1 MIYKHNG
8 IEYRVPDGEIL
19 HLKQTM
25 KISANEAALIYL
37 EDEGK
42 IINPEQEEL
51 CKKAKDSG
59 IMRTIHDASAKTAT
73 SPKTQRERTRKENPT
88 KEKIISE
95 LTAFLPQLAENV
107 TVVNPSKMIS
117 FTIGN
122 NTFTLDLVQKKKP
135 KN

>member
-1 MIYKHNG
+1 MIYKYNG
-8 IEYRVPDGEIL
+8 IEYKVPDGEIL

-42 IINPEQEEL
+42 IINPEQEKL

-95 LTAFLPQLAENV
+95 LAEFLPQVAENI
-107 TVVNPSKMIS
+107 TIVNPSKMIS
-117 FTIGN
+117 FTIGD